1 MPTGRKGASQARPQ
15 SMPGGSD
22 DDTASGITLDAEG
35 NATIKPNFELDENA
49 PGMLN
54 ANLVVKVFL
63 FGTEA
68 EAFEVE
74 ICNAYE
80 L

>member
-1 MPTGRKGASQARPQ
+1 MKA
-15 SMPGGSD
+15 
-22 DDTASGITLDAEG
+22 
-35 NATIKPNFELDENA
+35 
-49 PGMLN
+49 
-54 ANLVVKVFL
+54 FL

-80 L
+80 LQNELTELELWQRKGPVRKLHNIVNYIYWTP